1 MEVFEPLIGK
11 SLRISAEE
19 IEKGL
24 IKPDSS
30 LAELH
35 IALLKVEDFCFFVC
49 LNALIIVFQ

>member
-11 SLRISAEE
+11 SLRISAED

-35 IALLKVEDFCFFVC
+35 IVLLKVEDFFF
-49 LNALIIVFQ
+49 LSYL